1 MKYDMLKDLS
11 TVTGIKLA
19 NLQPVVVKQI
29 KLMAHDVF
37 NTVNSDEDVAEVD
50 IGIGTIQIKIGEE
63 NCFYRFIPC
72 AKLSQAIEHTVKT
85 NEDVLVT
92 ALEEAVAAR
101 FEKTYREMF

>member
-1 MKYDMLKDLS
+1 MKYDMIKDLS
-11 TVTGIKLA
+11 ISTGIKFA
-19 NLQPVVVKQI
+19 TLQPVIMKQV

-37 NTVNSDEDVAEVD
+37 QTIQDGEDITEID

-72 AKLSQAIEHTVKT
+72 AKLQQAVEHTVKT